1 MAQQTTFSKTRTA
14 TRLGTLSP
22 LSLRWSLNKI
32 DISLFIITEQL
43 CCQMCDVPSLVGK
56 PKLFFIEACRGREHN
71 MGLDVMM
78 TKSSAP
84 TMRSMGISLPNKQD
98 VFVGFA
104 TVPGF
109 VSFTSSLGSP
119 YLQVCKTK
127 MCKERMARR
136 WRVCCRPTTRTR
148 TCRTSTF
155 WSNAGL
161 LRST

>member
-1 MAQQTTFSKTRTA
+1 
-14 TRLGTLSP
+14 
-22 LSLRWSLNKI
+22 
-32 DISLFIITEQL
+32 
-43 CCQMCDVPSLVGK
+43 MCDVPSLVGK

-119 YLQVCKTK
+119 YLQVCRIRK
-127 MCKERMARR
+127 
-136 WRVCCRPTTRTR
+136 
-148 TCRTSTF
+148 
-155 WSNAGL
+155 
-161 LRST
+161 